1 MIPVQRRH
9 MLAVARRQVAG
20 QAGVV
25 LKAMTPVDQF
35 LSSVRESFASNRA
48 ADWTR
53 IGLFA
58 VSGLALSI
66 ALSVWLGRRRSRRGL
81 AGRIH
86 DVATGA
92 GLTTADLDH
101 LKRMAAAVGL
111 PVLEVMTRLAAFER
125 ATAVALVS
133 EAPPLRPAAGSVFE
147 RVRLW
152 RKALGFSPLPA
163 HHWLVSTRELVAG
176 DAVALNGLPGQ
187 VAEVNEASFAVE
199 LPTAVE
205 LVFGAIATLTIDRP
219 NDARYLSRARLLGTE
234 AVPGTAAVSGGGASP
249 RRAFFG
255 HDEEPERQ
263 QHREHVRVRVRGTV
277 AVRIMDPATSAS
289 GAAVKAGLRTAPA
302 ATESVATTVP
312 IEGTLVDVSAGGLS
326 LDLTIE
332 PVGPVR
338 RGANVLCWF
347 RLGDGQSAVFEA
359 LAAVVVAVE
368 AGHRAGV
375 QHIRLGFTAL
385 KHDERERLSSA
396 VARHQ
401 KGLVPDAA
409 GP

>member
-1 MIPVQRRH
+1 MVIHRESTSGGSPIA
-9 MLAVARRQVAG
+9 MWDLRQAAG

-92 GLTTADLDH
+92 GLTTADLGH

-111 PVLEVMTRLAAFER
+111 PVLDVMTRLAAFER

-147 RVRLW
+147 RVRRW

-176 DAVALNGLPGQ
+176 DAVALGGLPGH
-187 VAEVNEASFAVE
+187 VAEVNEASFAVD
-199 LPTAVE
+199 LPTAAQ
-205 LVFGAIATLTIDRP
+205 LVFGAVATLTIDRA
-219 NDARYLSRARLLGTE
+219 NDARYLSRVRLLGTE
-234 AVPGTAAVSGGGASP
+234 AMPGAGAGSGEARLHAA
-249 RRAFFG
+249 R
-255 HDEEPERQ
+255 
-263 QHREHVRVRVRGTV
+263 
-277 AVRIMDPATSAS
+277 
-289 GAAVKAGLRTAPA
+289 
-302 ATESVATTVP
+302 
-312 IEGTLVDVSAGGLS
+312 
-326 LDLTIE
+326 
-332 PVGPVR
+332 
-338 RGANVLCWF
+338 
-347 RLGDGQSAVFEA
+347 
-359 LAAVVVAVE
+359 
-368 AGHRAGV
+368 
-375 QHIRLGFTAL
+375 
-385 KHDERERLSSA
+385 SSA
-396 VARHQ
+396 
-401 KGLVPDAA
+401 
-409 GP
+409 